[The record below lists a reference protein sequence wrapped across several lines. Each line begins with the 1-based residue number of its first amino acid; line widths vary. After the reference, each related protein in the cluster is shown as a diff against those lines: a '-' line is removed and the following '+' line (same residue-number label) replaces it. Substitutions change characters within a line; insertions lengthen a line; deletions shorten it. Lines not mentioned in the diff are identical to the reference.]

1 MKICE
6 SSHARGR
13 VLDTSWAGIL
23 ASHPIPDN
31 ERTSKEGKGESSA
44 NSIMS
49 QREDD
54 SVLVMRTRRGER
66 EAFATLYDRYS
77 RLVYSVALRVVRN
90 ASTAEDI
97 LHDVFLQLWQA
108 PDRFDSSRGN
118 LPAWMAVIA
127 RNRAID
133 RLRQQR
139 VSVDPEDTVLYS
151 SCDLGS
157 EVERTTL
164 IGRVRE
170 VLRGMP
176 EAQRKAVELAFFEG
190 KTHAEIA
197 SEMNEPLGTVKTR
210 IRSALIAI
218 RKVFES

>member
-1 MKICE
+1 MAQCWT
-6 SSHARGR
+6 R
-13 VLDTSWAGIL
+13 VGQYL
-23 ASHPIPDN
+23 ASHPIPEN
-31 ERTSKEGKGESSA
+31 KRTSKEGKGESSA
-44 NSIMS
+44 NSTMG

-66 EAFATLYDRYS
+66 EAFAVLYDRYS

-108 PDRFDSSRGN
+108 PERFDSSRGN
-118 LPAWMAVIA
+118 LPAWMAVIT

-133 RLRQQR
+133 RIRQQR
-139 VSVDPEDTVLYS
+139 VTVDPEETVLYS
-151 SCDLGS
+151 SVDLGS

-164 IGRVRE
+164 LGRVRE
-170 VLRGMP
+170 ILKTMP
-176 EAQRKAVELAFFEG
+176 ESQRRALELAFFEG

-197 SEMNEPLGTVKTR
+197 TEMKEPLGTVKTR

-218 RKVFES
+218 RKAFEP

>member
-1 MKICE
+1 
-6 SSHARGR
+6 
-13 VLDTSWAGIL
+13 L
-23 ASHPIPDN
+23 ASHPIPDSK
-31 ERTSKEGKGESSA
+31 RTSSGGKESSA
-44 NSIMS
+44 NSMMG

-66 EAFATLYDRYS
+66 EAFALLYDRYS

-108 PDRFDSSRGN
+108 PERFDSSRGN
-118 LPAWMAVIA
+118 LPSWMAVIA

-151 SCDLGS
+151 SCDLSS

-164 IGRVRE
+164 VDRVRE
-170 VLRGMP
+170 LLRTMP
-176 EAQRKAVELAFFEG
+176 EAQRRAVELAFFDG

-197 SEMNEPLGTVKTR
+197 SETKEPLGTVKTR

-218 RKVFES
+218 RKAMEP

>member
-1 MKICE
+1 MRKWR
-6 SSHARGR
+6 ARGR
-13 VLDTSWAGIL
+13 VLGAFGAGNL

-31 ERTSKEGKGESSA
+31 ERTSNGGRRESSA
-44 NSIMS
+44 NSSMG

-66 EAFATLYDRYS
+66 EAFALLYDRYS

-90 ASTAEDI
+90 PSTAEDI
-97 LHDVFLQLWQA
+97 LHDVFLQLWQS
-108 PDRFDSSRGN
+108 PERFDSSRGN
-118 LPAWMAVIA
+118 LPAWMAVIT

-133 RLRQQR
+133 RIRQQR
-139 VSVDPEDTVLYS
+139 GSVDPEEVVLYS

-157 EVERTTL
+157 EVERTTV
-164 IGRVRE
+164 IERIRE
-170 VLRGMP
+170 LLRTMP
-176 EAQRKAVELAFFEG
+176 EPQCRAVEMAFFEG

-197 SEMNEPLGTVKTR
+197 SEMKEPLGTVKTR

-218 RKVFES
+218 RKVLQP